1 MEPAPQA
8 QELADPARRSLA
20 AQDLRSVRAY
30 VQSGTPW
37 VWLTGA
43 AIATS
48 VIIVAALLG
57 LIAARGMP
65 YFWPADV
72 VVAEYR
78 DPAHEPVRV
87 MAEIVDSEAVSS
99 ARLKSAGLA
108 VDEKQA
114 LYDRLLIKVGNRD
127 QYGADFRHVLADWLV
142 ERATPVDVLVL
153 ERTEWGNF
161 YGVPVAVKQAG
172 AAVASGEG
180 VYEAWLPLQERAN
193 ELRERIRDIEKGAIG
208 AINYRL
214 EQMRLDQRRLEL
226 DGRTA
231 AGDPAAYAELAQRKQ
246 GLDAEY
252 AVLQQE
258 LATLYEDIR
267 RDSLVMKAV
276 TGEENEIALDKIVRG
291 YQPNAMNGLEKSAF
305 YAVKLWEFVSDEPRE
320 ANTEGGIFPA
330 IFGTVLMVLIMSV
343 IVTPFGVVA
352 AVYLREYARQG
363 TMTRIIRI
371 AVNNL
376 AGVPSIVFGM
386 FGLGFFVYIL
396 GGSIDRL
403 FYPEALPAPTFGTPG
418 IMWASLT
425 LALLTL
431 PVVIVATEEGL
442 ARIPRSLREA
452 SLALGATKAETLW
465 RIVLPMAS
473 PAMMTGLI
481 LAVARAAGEVAPL
494 MLVGVV
500 KLAPSLPLD
509 ANIPFLHLERKFMHL
524 GFHIYDVGFQSP
536 NVEAARPLVYATA
549 LLLVGVIVVLN
560 LAAIRIRNRLRERYK
575 ALEH

>member
-1 MEPAPQA
+1 MEPAPRGTPQR
-8 QELADPARRSLA
+8 DPARRSLA
-20 AQDLRSVRAY
+20 ARDLRDVRAY
-30 VQSGTPW
+30 VQSGTPY
-37 VWLTGA
+37 VWLTAA

-48 VIIVAALLG
+48 VIIVVALLL

-78 DPAHEPVRV
+78 DPAHPAVKV
-87 MAEIVDSEAVSS
+87 MAEIVESEAVSA

-108 VDEKQA
+108 VDDRQA
-114 LYDRLLIKVGNRD
+114 FYDRLLIKVGNRD
-127 QYGADFRHVLADWLV
+127 QYGADFRNVLGDWLV
-142 ERATPVDVLVL
+142 ERQRPPEVLVI

-161 YGVPVAVKQAG
+161 YGVPVAVKQGG
-172 AAVASGEG
+172 AVTATGEQAFA
-180 VYEAWLPLQERAN
+180 AWEPLQARAG
-193 ELRERIRDIEKGAIG
+193 ELRERIRAIEKGDIG
-208 AINYRL
+208 TINYRL
-214 EQMRLDQRRLEL
+214 EQLRLDERSLAL
-226 DGRTA
+226 AGRTPDK
-231 AGDPAAYAELAQRKQ
+231 DPDAHARLLERRQA
-246 GLDAEY
+246 LDAEY
-252 AVLQQE
+252 AVLQAE
-258 LATLYEDIR
+258 LSRLYEDIR
-267 RDSLVMKAV
+267 RDALVMRQV
-276 TGEENEIALDKIVRG
+276 GGEEVEIPLDRIVRG
-291 YQPNAMNGLEKSAF
+291 YRPNAMNGVEKVAF
-305 YAVKLWEFVSDEPRE
+305 SCVKLWEFVSEEPRE

-363 TMTRIIRI
+363 TLTRIIRI

-386 FGLGFFVYIL
+386 FGLGFFVYTV

-418 IMWASLT
+418 ILWASLT

-509 ANIPFLHLERKFMHL
+509 GNIPFLHLERKFMHL

-549 LLLVGVIVVLN
+549 LLLVAVIVLLN